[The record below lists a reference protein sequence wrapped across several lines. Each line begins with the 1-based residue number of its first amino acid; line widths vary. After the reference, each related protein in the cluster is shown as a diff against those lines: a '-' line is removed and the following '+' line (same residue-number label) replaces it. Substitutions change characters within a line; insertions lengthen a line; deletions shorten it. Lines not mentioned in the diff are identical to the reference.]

1 MSVDAVRTHR
11 AHYIETKYVVLV
23 NVLLCDIDVGTGRKI
38 KICIIRFKTIRRSES
53 HHHVC
58 GHTCSWDFSP
68 LVGTPNMLKG
78 GTTLKFHRTACTV
91 WRQYSVNVSKR
102 AEFDKYCL
110 DQVKSHDHS
119 GYLGGLLLPKEY
131 RGVYYAL
138 HAYNIEIA
146 TIRDN
151 IPRNSIQAGRIRF
164 QFWRDTL
171 QHIYGAQGLP
181 ATNNQPVVQAIDFYV
196 RKYNLTSRWFER
208 ALEAR

>member
-1 MSVDAVRTHR
+1 M
-11 AHYIETKYVVLV
+11 
-23 NVLLCDIDVGTGRKI
+23 N
-38 KICIIRFKTIRRSES
+38 
-53 HHHVC
+53 
-58 GHTCSWDFSP
+58 
-68 LVGTPNMLKG
+68 
-78 GTTLKFHRTACTV
+78 RTACTV
-91 WRQYSVNVSKR
+91 WRQYSANR
-102 AEFDKYCL
+102 AEFDAYCL
-110 DQVKSHDHS
+110 DQVKHHDRS

-138 HAYNIEIA
+138 HAYNVEIA

-171 QHIYGAQGLP
+171 QQIYSAQGLP
-181 ATNNQPVVQAIDFYV
+181 ASNNQPVVQALDFYA